1 MPDLKRNIPHLYQ
14 DNDLS
19 DNARYMALGNSIA
32 VPCAGRVFIGI
43 KKAES
48 EE

>member
-1 MPDLKRNIPHLYQ
+1 MKNT
-14 DNDLS
+14 
-19 DNARYMALGNSIA
+19 AEMALGNSIA
-32 VPCAGRVFIGI
+32 VPCAEHVFIGI